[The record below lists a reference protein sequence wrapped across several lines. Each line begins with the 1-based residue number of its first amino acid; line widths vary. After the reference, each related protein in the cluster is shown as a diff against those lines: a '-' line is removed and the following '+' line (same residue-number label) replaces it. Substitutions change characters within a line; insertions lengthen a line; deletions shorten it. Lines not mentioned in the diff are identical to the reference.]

1 MSMTALLALA
11 ALAPVSAQA
20 PDVPGDRP
28 SVHAAAPLETR
39 ALLRIDADAPV
50 RLLGRSGADA
60 YVEARLRPLPAA
72 GADGRAYVVGR
83 YQDAGNWYGA
93 GLAWQDAKGR
103 MQIEIVRMQ
112 DGRLTRLKQFNRAA
126 ATDARFHTVRLEMAG
141 NSLTAYLDGERITS
155 VIDAG
160 LAQAGGYGVVAQG
173 APFEMSV
180 PVTGAA
186 TDKPARLA
194 LARAPQR
201 VQLSVG
207 DAPVSLAVSALGPY
221 RIVAAANAGSNAS
234 AGVSPD
240 TGGNGTAGANT
251 SLAVPGYLTPSAL
264 QDAAMS
270 APANGAQTIR
280 FTASVARP
288 ALVTAAV
295 ADGALVL
302 APRAAGVTTV
312 TLASP
317 DNPNVQSVLEVRV
330 AAASPARRSAIQ
342 LAGAVL
348 PAIGERDVPYDT
360 PLRLRFD
367 QAPALGE
374 SGGAIR
380 VYRVRDGALVDTVR
394 AGGEADLL
402 GYAGQPLRRAV
413 RWKPVATE
421 GRDAIIH
428 LHNAKLAPGEQYRV
442 TVDDGVLVGAIG
454 GAAFAGV
461 TQQQG
466 WTFHTRAALP
476 PGAQA
481 LVVDDDGAADFRT
494 VQGALNYAMQH
505 TARTAPVTVTI
516 RDGRYQELL
525 YLRGKDNL
533 ILRGQSR
540 DGAVIDAVNSD
551 GVNPGSGTAQEARAP
566 GITGGRAVLLIE
578 DADMVTIDGLT
589 LRNSA
594 LRAAPDGGQAEA
606 LFFNSEGRLI
616 VKNASLFSEQDTVQ
630 VRGYSWF
637 YRSLIAGNVDY
648 IWGNNR
654 AALFEE
660 SELRTVG
667 DSGNGKSGG
676 YLLQA
681 RTVSA
686 QDKGFM
692 FVNSRLTHGPGP
704 TGNDVPAGATW
715 LARSPGYAATW
726 DHVAFINCRMGPH
739 IAPVGWAGPNARQPG
754 PNPAQATATAGWREY
769 GSMDLEGR
777 PLDTSARQ
785 FGRVLDAQEA
795 RAAYTTRAEFFAGFG
810 GGRGWRPE

>member
-1 MSMTALLALA
+1 MSLTALLALA
-11 ALAPVSAQA
+11 ALAPVAAQA
-20 PDVPGDRP
+20 PAVAGVDRP
-28 SVHAAAPLETR
+28 PAHATAPLETR
-39 ALLRIDADAPV
+39 EPLRIDADAPV
-50 RLLGRSGADA
+50 HILGKADADA

-72 GADGRAYVVGR
+72 AADRRAYVVGR
-83 YQDAGNWYGA
+83 FQDAGNWYGA
-93 GLAWQDAKGR
+93 GLAWPDAKGR

-126 ATDARFHTVRLEMAG
+126 ATDARFYTVRLEMAG

-155 VIDAG
+155 VIDGG
-160 LAQAGGYGVVAQG
+160 LSQAGGYGVVAQG
-173 APFEMSV
+173 APFEISV
-180 PVTGAA
+180 PIIGAA

-207 DAPVSLAVSALGPY
+207 DAPVALAVSALGAY
-221 RIVAAANAGSNAS
+221 RMVANANAS
-234 AGVSPD
+234 AVADATADAGRNANSNANAPVS
-240 TGGNGTAGANT
+240 
-251 SLAVPGYLTPSAL
+251 YLTPSAL

-280 FTASVARP
+280 FTASVAQP
-288 ALVTAAV
+288 ALVTATV

-302 APRAAGVTTV
+302 APRATGVTTI
-312 TLASP
+312 TLISP
-317 DNPNVQSVLEVRV
+317 DHPNVQSVLEVRV
-330 AAASPARRSAIQ
+330 AAASPARQSDIK

-348 PAIGERDVPYDT
+348 PAIGEREVPFDT

-367 QAPALGE
+367 QAPVLGE

-413 RWKPVATE
+413 RSQPVAIE
-421 GRDAIIH
+421 GNDAIIH
-428 LHNAKLAPGEQYRV
+428 LHNSKLLPGEQYRV
-442 TVDDGVLVGAIG
+442 TVDDGVLAGAIG
-454 GAAFAGV
+454 GTAFTGV
-461 TQQQG
+461 TKAQG

-533 ILRGQSR
+533 TLRGQSR
-540 DGAVIDAVNSD
+540 DGTVIDAVNSD

-566 GITGGRAVLLIE
+566 GITGGRAVFLIE
-578 DADMVTIDGLT
+578 DADLVTIDGLT

-594 LRAAPDGGQAEA
+594 LRASPTGGQAEA

-654 AALFEE
+654 AALFED

-739 IAPVGWAGPNARQPG
+739 IAPVGWAGPNVRQPA

-769 GSMDLEGR
+769 GSMDLAGK

>member
-1 MSMTALLALA
+1 MSLTALLALA
-11 ALAPVSAQA
+11 ALAPVAAQA
-20 PDVPGDRP
+20 LAVAGDRP
-28 SVHAAAPLETR
+28 PAPATAPLETSES
-39 ALLRIDADAPV
+39 LRIAADAPV
-50 RLLGRSGADA
+50 RILGQSDADA
-60 YVEARLRPLPAA
+60 YVEARLRPLPAG

-93 GLAWQDAKGR
+93 GLAWPDARGR

-126 ATDARFHTVRLEMAG
+126 ATDARFYTVRLEMAG

-155 VIDAG
+155 VIDGA

-221 RIVAAANAGSNAS
+221 RVVAAANAGSNTS
-234 AGVSPD
+234 
-240 TGGNGTAGANT
+240 GNGTANANA
-251 SLAVPGYLTPSAL
+251 SLALPGYLTPSAL

-280 FTASVARP
+280 FTASVAQP
-288 ALVTAAV
+288 ALVTATV

-312 TLASP
+312 TLVSP

-330 AAASPARRSAIQ
+330 AAASPPRQSDIK
-342 LAGAVL
+342 LAGVVL
-348 PAIGERDVPYDT
+348 PAIGEGAVPFDT

-367 QAPALGE
+367 QAPVLGE

-394 AGGEADLL
+394 VSGEADLL

-413 RWKPVATE
+413 RWQPVSIE
-421 GRDAIIH
+421 GHDAIIH
-428 LHNAKLAPGEQYRV
+428 LHNAKVAPGEQYRV

-461 TQQQG
+461 TPQQG

-494 VQGALNYAMQH
+494 VQGALNYAMQY

-533 ILRGQSR
+533 TLRGQSR
-540 DGAVIDAVNSD
+540 DGTVIDAANSD
-551 GVNPGSGTAQEARAP
+551 GINPGSGTAQDAGAP
-566 GITGGRAVLLIE
+566 GITGGRAVLLVE

-594 LRAAPDGGQAEA
+594 LRAAPNGGQAEA

-654 AALFEE
+654 AALFED

-739 IAPVGWAGPNARQPG
+739 IAPVGWAGPNIRQPA
-754 PNPAQATATAGWREY
+754 PNPGQATATAGWREY

>member
-1 MSMTALLALA
+1 MSLTALLALA
-11 ALAPVSAQA
+11 ALAPVAAQA
-20 PDVPGDRP
+20 PAVAGDRP
-28 SVHAAAPLETR
+28 PAPATAPLETSES
-39 ALLRIDADAPV
+39 LRIDADAPV
-50 RLLGRSGADA
+50 RILGKSDADA
-60 YVEARLRPLPAA
+60 YVEARLRRLPTG

-83 YQDAGNWYGA
+83 YQDADNWYGA
-93 GLAWQDAKGR
+93 GLGWQEAKGR

-126 ATDARFHTVRLEMAG
+126 ATDARFYTVRLEMAG

-155 VIDAG
+155 VIDGG

-173 APFEMSV
+173 APFEISV

-221 RIVAAANAGSNAS
+221 RIVAAADAGSNAS
-234 AGVSPD
+234 
-240 TGGNGTAGANT
+240 GNGTASAKT
-251 SLAVPGYLTPSAL
+251 SLAVSGYLTPSAL

-280 FTASVARP
+280 FMASVAQP
-288 ALVTAAV
+288 ALVTATV

-317 DNPNVQSVLEVRV
+317 DSPNVQSVLEVRV
-330 AAASPARRSAIQ
+330 AAASPARRSAIK

-348 PAIGERDVPYDT
+348 PAIGERDVPFDT

-367 QAPALGE
+367 QAPVLGE

-394 AGGEADLL
+394 TGSESDLL

-413 RWKPVATE
+413 RWQPVAIE
-421 GRDAIIH
+421 GRDAVIDRHPVLLVRRQSGIV
-428 LHNAKLAPGEQYRV
+428 Q
-442 TVDDGVLVGAIG
+442 VDDGVLAGAIG
-454 GAAFAGV
+454 GTAFTGV
-461 TQQQG
+461 TMAQG

-516 RDGRYQELL
+516 RAGRYQELL

-533 ILRGQSR
+533 TLRGQSR
-540 DGAVIDAVNSD
+540 DGTVIDAVNSD

-566 GITGGRAVLLIE
+566 GITGGRAVFLIE
-578 DADMVTIDGLT
+578 DADLVTIDGLT

-594 LRAAPDGGQAEA
+594 LRASPTGGQAEA

-654 AALFEE
+654 AALFED

-692 FVNSRLTHGPGP
+692 FVNSRLTHGLGP

-739 IAPVGWAGPNARQPG
+739 IAPVGWAGPNVTQPA
-754 PNPAQATATAGWREY
+754 PNPGQATATAGWREY
-769 GSMDLEGR
+769 GSMDLAGK

-795 RAAYTTRAEFFAGFG
+795 KAAYTTRAEFFAGFG

>member
-221 RIVAAANAGSNAS
+221 RIVAATNAGSNAS
-234 AGVSPD
+234 ASSD
-240 TGGNGTAGANT
+240 TSSNGTAGANT

-413 RWKPVATE
+413 RWKPVAIE

-516 RDGRYQELL
+516 RDG
-525 YLRGKDNL
+525 
-533 ILRGQSR
+533 
-540 DGAVIDAVNSD
+540 A
-551 GVNPGSGTAQEARAP
+551 T
-566 GITGGRAVLLIE
+566 
-578 DADMVTIDGLT
+578 
-589 LRNSA
+589 RNCSTCA
-594 LRAAPDGGQAEA
+594 
-606 LFFNSEGRLI
+606 
-616 VKNASLFSEQDTVQ
+616 
-630 VRGYSWF
+630 
-637 YRSLIAGNVDY
+637 
-648 IWGNNR
+648 
-654 AALFEE
+654 
-660 SELRTVG
+660 
-667 DSGNGKSGG
+667 
-676 YLLQA
+676 A
-681 RTVSA
+681 RT
-686 QDKGFM
+686 
-692 FVNSRLTHGPGP
+692 
-704 TGNDVPAGATW
+704 
-715 LARSPGYAATW
+715 
-726 DHVAFINCRMGPH
+726 
-739 IAPVGWAGPNARQPG
+739 
-754 PNPAQATATAGWREY
+754 
-769 GSMDLEGR
+769 
-777 PLDTSARQ
+777 TSSCA
-785 FGRVLDAQEA
+785 A
-795 RAAYTTRAEFFAGFG
+795 RAATAQ
-810 GGRGWRPE
+810 

>member
-1 MSMTALLALA
+1 MLLKALLALA
-11 ALAPVSAQA
+11 VLAPVVAHAGAADTGA
-20 PDVPGDRP
+20 P
-28 SVHAAAPLETR
+28 TR
-39 ALLRIDADAPV
+39 IEADAPV
-50 RLLGRSGADA
+50 RIAGASAADA
-60 YVEARLRPLPAA
+60 YVEARLRPLASS

-83 YQDAGNWYGA
+83 YQDDGNWYGA

-112 DGRLTRLKQFNRAA
+112 NGRLTRLKQFNRAA
-126 ATDARFHTVRLEMAG
+126 AADGRFYTVRLEMAG
-141 NSLTAYLDGERITS
+141 SSLTAYLDGERITS
-155 VIDAG
+155 VIDGA
-160 LAQAGGYGVVAQG
+160 LAQAGSYGVVAQG
-173 APFEMSV
+173 AAFEMSV
-180 PVTGAA
+180 PVNGTAI
-186 TDKPARLA
+186 DKPARLA

-207 DAPVSLAVSALGPY
+207 DAPLALPVSALGAY
-221 RIVAAANAGSNAS
+221 RVTANAGAATTATANAN
-234 AGVSPD
+234 APVSP
-240 TGGNGTAGANT
+240 A
-251 SLAVPGYLTPSAL
+251 GYLTPSAL
-264 QDAAMS
+264 QDAAIA
-270 APANGAQTIR
+270 APANGAQALR
-280 FTASVARP
+280 FTATAAQPS
-288 ALVTAAV
+288 LVTATV
-295 ADGALVL
+295 TDGAVVL

-312 TLASP
+312 TLADP
-317 DNPNVQSVLEVRV
+317 QNPNVQSVLEVRV
-330 AAASPARRSAIQ
+330 LAASPARRSEVK
-342 LAGAVL
+342 LAGAVT
-348 PAIGERDVPYDT
+348 PAIGEHQVPFDT

-367 QAPALGE
+367 QAPTLGE

-394 AGGEADLL
+394 TGGEFDSL

-413 RWKPVATE
+413 RWQPVAIE

-428 LHNAKLAPGEQYRV
+428 LHNARLAPGEQYRV
-442 TVDDGVLVGAIG
+442 TVDDGMLLGAIG
-454 GAAFAGV
+454 GVAFAGV
-461 TQQQG
+461 TKEQG
-466 WTFHTRAALP
+466 WTFTTRAALP
-476 PGAQA
+476 PGAEA

-494 VQGALNYAMQH
+494 VQGALNYAMEH
-505 TARTAPVTVTI
+505 TARTTPVTVTI
-516 RDGRYQELL
+516 RAGRYQELL

-533 ILRGQSR
+533 TLRGQSR
-540 DGAVIDAVNSD
+540 DGVVIDAVNSD
-551 GVNPGSGTAQEARAP
+551 GVNPGSGTAQDARSP
-566 GITGGRAVLLIE
+566 GITGGRAVFLIE
-578 DADMVTIDGLT
+578 DADLVTIDGLT

-594 LRAAPDGGQAEA
+594 LRASPTGGQAEA

-616 VKNASLFSEQDTVQ
+616 VNDASLYSEQDTVQ

-654 AALFEE
+654 AALFED

-681 RTVSA
+681 RTLAA

-739 IAPVGWAGPNARQPG
+739 IAPAGWAGPNAKQPA
-754 PNPAQATATAGWREY
+754 PNPAQATAIAGWREY
-769 GSMDLEGR
+769 GSMDLDGK
-777 PLDTSARQ
+777 PLDTSMRQ
-785 FGRVLDAQEA
+785 HGRVLDAQQA
-795 RAAYTTRAEFFAGFG
+795 KTAYSTRAGFFAGFG
-810 GGRGWRPE
+810 GGRGWSPE

>member
-1 MSMTALLALA
+1 MSLTALLALA
-11 ALAPVSAQA
+11 ALAPVAAQA
-20 PDVPGDRP
+20 LAVAGDRP
-28 SVHAAAPLETR
+28 PAPATAPLETSES
-39 ALLRIDADAPV
+39 LRIAADAPV
-50 RLLGRSGADA
+50 RILGQSDADA
-60 YVEARLRPLPAA
+60 YVEARLRPLPAG

-93 GLAWQDAKGR
+93 GLAWPDVRGR

-126 ATDARFHTVRLEMAG
+126 ATDARFYTVRLEMAG
-141 NSLTAYLDGERITS
+141 NSLTTYLDGERITS
-155 VIDAG
+155 LIDGG

-180 PVTGAA
+180 PVIGAA

-221 RIVAAANAGSNAS
+221 RVVAAANAGSNTS
-234 AGVSPD
+234 
-240 TGGNGTAGANT
+240 GNGTASANT
-251 SLAVPGYLTPSAL
+251 SLDVSGYLTPGAL

-270 APANGAQTIR
+270 APANGAPTIR
-280 FTASVARP
+280 FTASVAQP
-288 ALVTAAV
+288 ALVTATE

-302 APRAAGVTTV
+302 APRVAGVTTV

-330 AAASPARRSAIQ
+330 AAASPARRSDVK

-367 QAPALGE
+367 QAPVLGE

-413 RWKPVATE
+413 RWQPVAIE
-421 GRDAIIH
+421 GQDAIIH

-533 ILRGQSR
+533 TLRGQSR
-540 DGAVIDAVNSD
+540 DGTVIDAVNSD
-551 GVNPGSGTAQEARAP
+551 GVNPGSGTAQEAGAP
-566 GITGGRAVLLIE
+566 GITGGRAVLLVE

-594 LRAAPDGGQAEA
+594 LRAAPNGGQAEA

-654 AALFEE
+654 AALFED

-739 IAPVGWAGPNARQPG
+739 IAPVGWAGPSVRQPA
-754 PNPAQATATAGWREY
+754 PNPGQATATAGWREY
-769 GSMDLEGR
+769 GSMDLDGR